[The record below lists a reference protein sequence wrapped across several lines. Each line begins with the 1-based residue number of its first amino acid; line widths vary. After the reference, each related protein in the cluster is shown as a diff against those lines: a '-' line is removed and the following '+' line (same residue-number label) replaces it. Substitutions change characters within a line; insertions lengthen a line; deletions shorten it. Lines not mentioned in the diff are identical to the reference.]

1 MKKLAKRPESNLS
14 VVEVSP
20 AQEIAEIQLRRLQV
34 ISRERLLSYEEMKQY
49 DILNKNLSLIK
60 GEATSIST
68 TSHVIKETKAEELTE
83 LLEIAST
90 VSEKDIKKVLNFVE
104 DDKDVAT
111 ETPDK

>member
-1 MKKLAKRPESNLS
+1 MKKLAKRPESNL
-14 VVEVSP
+14 VAIEVS
-20 AQEIAEIQLRRLQV
+20 AAEEIASIQLERLKQ
-34 ISRERLLSYEEMKQY
+34 ISRDRMLSYEELRMY

>member
-1 MKKLAKRPESNLS
+1 MAKPVKRQQSELTI
-14 VVEVSP
+14 VEVTAS
-20 AQEIAEIQLRRLQV
+20 QEIAEIQLERLKQ
-34 ISRERLLSYEEMKQY
+34 ISRDRMLNYEELKMY
-49 DILNKNLSLIK
+49 DILTKNLLLIK
-60 GEATSIST
+60 GEATAINT

>member
-1 MKKLAKRPESNLS
+1 MKKVAKRQESNL
-14 VVEVSP
+14 VAIEVS
-20 AQEIAEIQLRRLQV
+20 AAEEIASIQLERLKQ
-34 ISRERLLSYEEMKQY
+34 ISRDRMLSYEELKMY

-60 GEATSIST
+60 GEATSINT
-68 TSHVIKETKAEELTE
+68 TSHVIKETKAEEITE

-104 DDKDVAT
+104 ADTDVAT